1 MNASTAI
8 AAKFDTIFH
17 SQDGYENGTL
27 KALNIDIDGKVMGI
41 FTNGLQK
48 TLAAIGL
55 ATFENQDGLLKGGR
69 NVFSETI
76 SSGPPK
82 IGLPGSGAR
91 GEIYASSL
99 EESNVDLASE
109 FVNMIMGQRLFQ
121 ANSRSIT
128 TADAMIEEVINIKR

>member
-1 MNASTAI
+1 
-8 AAKFDTIFH
+8 
-17 SQDGYENGTL
+17 L